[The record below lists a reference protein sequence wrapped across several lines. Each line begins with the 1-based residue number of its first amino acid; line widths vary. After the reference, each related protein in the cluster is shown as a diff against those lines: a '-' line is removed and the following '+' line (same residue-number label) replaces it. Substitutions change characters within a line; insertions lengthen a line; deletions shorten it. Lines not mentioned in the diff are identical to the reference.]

1 MSYDKIKSYAKIN
14 LALNVVGKKTFLH
27 KIETIVAFI
36 SLHDEIF
43 VRPIKSDSHKIFF
56 TGEFSKKIG
65 KINTI
70 SMLIKILENR
80 NLLKNQKFEIRVR
93 KKIPVRA
100 GLGGGSM
107 NAANIINYFIKKNI
121 IKTTKK
127 DLKLITKLVGSD
139 VILGLNSTNTVYHSN
154 DKISRFSKCKKFF
167 VLIVKPSYG
176 CSTKEIYS
184 KVRKFDKPKFNRPDK
199 DMFNFDYL
207 KKMNNSLEPIVLSKF
222 KRLRKVKSYLDSMS
236 KCAFTRMTGSGSAIV
251 AYFNSK
257 KESERAKQKFNKRY
271 KNFWCI
277 ASKTI

>member
-14 LALNVVGKKTFLH
+14 LALNVVGKKKFLH

-70 SMLIKILENR
+70 SMLIKILENK
-80 NLLKNQKFEIRVR
+80 NLLKNKKFEIRVR

-184 KVRKFDKPKFNRPDK
+184 KVRKFDKPKFNRPNK
-199 DMFNFDYL
+199 EMFNFDYL
-207 KKMNNSLEPIVLSKF
+207 KKMNNSLEPIVLSKY
-222 KRLRKVKSYLDSMS
+222 KKLRKVKSYLNSMS